1 MNKNKIAI
9 ILGLMCLVLT
19 IAICIQMKTIED
31 ANKTVGKTMSSNDGL
46 RDEVLK
52 WRDRYNNSYK
62 QLQKLETELED
73 TRNQAI
79 ANDDGDIKKQEELK
93 NVNKLLGFTE
103 VKGSGV
109 VITLDDN
116 REVSEDKLLNV
127 GDVLVHEADLV
138 EIINALYNAG
148 ADAISINNQRIV
160 STTEIRCDGNI
171 VRINGKMIGVPMTIK
186 AIGFPERMYTSMLIP
201 GGQLRLMMRD
211 GVVVNIEKVE
221 DITIPKYEG
230 VYTTDYIQY

>member
-1 MNKNKIAI
+1 MNKNRIAI

-19 IAICIQMKTIED
+19 IAICIQINTIED
-31 ANKTVGKTMSSNDGL
+31 ANKTVGKTMTSNDGL

-103 VKGSGV
+103 VKGAGV

-230 VYTTDYIQY
+230 IYTTDYIQ

>member
-19 IAICIQMKTIED
+19 IAICIQMNTIED

-52 WRDRYNNSYK
+52 WRDRYNSSYK

-79 ANDDGDIKKQEELK
+79 ANDEGDIKKQEELK

-103 VKGSGV
+103 VKGAGV

-116 REVSEDKLLNV
+116 REIPEEKLLDV
-127 GDVLVHEADLV
+127 GSVLVHEADLV

-186 AIGFPERMYTSMLIP
+186 AIGFPERMYTSLLMP
-201 GGQLRLMMRD
+201 GGYLSKMKED

-221 DITIPKYEG
+221 DITISKYEG

>member
-19 IAICIQMKTIED
+19 IAICIQMNTIED

-52 WRDRYNNSYK
+52 WRDRYNSSYK

-103 VKGSGV
+103 VKGAGV

>member
-19 IAICIQMKTIED
+19 IAICIQMNTIED

-79 ANDDGDIKKQEELK
+79 ANDEGDIKKQEELK

-103 VKGSGV
+103 VKGAGV